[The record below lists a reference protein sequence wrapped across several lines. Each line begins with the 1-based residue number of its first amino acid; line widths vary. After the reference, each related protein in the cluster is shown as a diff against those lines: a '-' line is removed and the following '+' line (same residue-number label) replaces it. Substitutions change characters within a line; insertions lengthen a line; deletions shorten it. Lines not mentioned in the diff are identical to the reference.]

1 MFLAD
6 KSRWI
11 RMMGGDRSRGGRL
24 SRWPRCE
31 DSSIEHFRPSGKNGL
46 GVFGWRRRVD
56 FWVPS
61 SCWIV
66 SQLVEYY

>member
-6 KSRWI
+6 KSWWI
-11 RMMGGDRSRGGRL
+11 RMMGGDCSRGGRL
-24 SRWPRCE
+24 SRCE

-56 FWVPS
+56 FWVLS